1 MVRTQIQFPEDE
13 LRELKRE
20 AAEEGI
26 SVSEAVRRYVAAG
39 RKAKRRPTRQEL
51 MKRALEVAGKFN
63 SGIPDLAERH
73 DEYFVE
79 SILDDSLR

>member
-39 RKAKRRPTRQEL
+39 RRAKRKPTRQEL
-51 MKRALEVAGKFN
+51 MKRARRVFGKFN
-63 SGIPDLAERH
+63 SGLPDLGQRH
-73 DEYFVE
+73 DDYFVE
-79 SILDDSLR
+79 SILDDGLR